1 MNISER
7 IIYFRELRKY
17 STTKLAKLA
26 GIAQSTLR
34 EIELG
39 NTSPTWD
46 TIEKLCSALEISPLE
61 LLVSSDSGSEN
72 GLALSLE
79 LKQLLEEVKTLTPL
93 QRQKLTDFIKS
104 MQE

>member
-1 MNISER
+1 MNIAAR
-7 IIYFRELRKY
+7 ITQLRQEKGY

-46 TIEKLCSALEISPLE
+46 TIQKLCKALEISE
-61 LLVSSDSGSEN
+61 LSLLAPVSSAPADSLPPEIGD
-72 GLALSLE
+72 
-79 LKQLLEEVKTLTPL
+79 LLEEAKDLTPE
-93 QRQKLTDFIKS
+93 QVEALTEFIRRMKGD
-104 MQE
+104 